1 MALAGACVLAWSLTH
16 WSSENFIQFLA
27 YLGLAILASPLKV
40 NLPGIFS
47 TLSVN
52 YVFVLVA
59 ISQVSLSETLVIAVC
74 ATIVQCSFRPKQ
86 RLKLVHLLFNVSSVI
101 LESAIC
107 YAVYH
112 WPWLNSLHGGVP
124 ALFLATSMV
133 YYAANTLAIASV
145 VALTESR
152 SVVRV
157 WRDNFLWTG
166 PQYLV
171 GATVAALFNV
181 VSGRVSW
188 EWALLVLPAIYV
200 IYSSYRVYLGR
211 VEEERKHATEISEL
225 HLRTIEA
232 LAVAIEAKDQ
242 TTHDHLRR
250 VQLYATEIAK
260 EMGLRE
266 EQIQALRAAAL
277 LHDIGKLAVP
287 EYILS
292 KPGRLTPEEFERI
305 KIHPL
310 VGAEILERIHF
321 PYPVVPIV
329 AAHHEKWDGSG
340 YPRGLRR
347 DEIPIGARILAAVDC
362 LDALA
367 SERQYREA
375 LNLDAAM
382 DQVAAQSGSSFE
394 PAIVEV
400 LRRRYR
406 DLEQKANTVAVS
418 DARLSTV
425 TNASKDQAPPA
436 GLPAAEHGE
445 GRTEVPGFIN
455 LIAAARQE
463 FQNLHEL
470 TTGLGTSLTI
480 EGTLSVLAAQL
491 KNIVPY
497 DSIAI
502 YTLDE
507 GVLSPQYTAGTD
519 SGLFASMRIP
529 LGQGLSGWV
538 AETRKSI
545 INGNP
550 SIEPCPL
557 ANAEI
562 SSVLL
567 SAIAV
572 PLIGTGGV
580 IGVLSL
586 YSRSRDAFTNDHLRL
601 LKAISSK
608 AAVTIENALEY
619 REARK
624 SAVTDALTG
633 LPNTRSLFLHL
644 DAELARCGRN
654 GGNLSV
660 LVLDLDGFKDVN
672 DRFGHLTGNRVL
684 KRVARGLR
692 EVCREYDYV
701 ARMGG
706 DEFVIVLSSILPD
719 GLAKKTEELS
729 QVVAAAGQ
737 ECTGEELLSVS
748 IGEATWP
755 REGLDAEELL
765 AEADRK
771 MYAVKHAHR
780 RRPKRPSPASGV
792 AQLAIPGITVH

>member
-16 WSSENFIQFLA
+16 WSSENFTPFLA
-27 YLGLAILASPLKV
+27 YLALAILASPLKV

-74 ATIVQCSFRPKQ
+74 ATIVQCSVRAKTRPKP
-86 RLKLVHLLFNVSSVI
+86 VHLLFNISSVI
-101 LESAIC
+101 LESSIC

-112 WPWLNSLHGGVP
+112 WPWLNSLNGGLP
-124 ALFLATSMV
+124 GLFLVTSMV
-133 YYAANTLAIASV
+133 YFAVNTLSIAGV

-152 SVVRV
+152 SLARV
-157 WRDNFLWTG
+157 WRDNFLWTA

-181 VSGRVSW
+181 LSQRVGW
-188 EWALLVLPAIYV
+188 QWALLVLPAMYV
-200 IYSSYRVYLGR
+200 IYNSYRVYLGR

-232 LAVAIEAKDQ
+232 LAAAIEAKDE

-250 VQLYATEIAK
+250 VRLYATDIGKEI
-260 EMGLRE
+260 GLGE

-321 PYPVVPIV
+321 PYPVAPIV

-340 YPRGLRR
+340 YPRGLSE

-367 SERQYREA
+367 TSRQYRDA
-375 LNLDAAM
+375 LTMDDAM
-382 DQVAAQSGSSFE
+382 EQVAAQAGSSFD
-394 PAIVEV
+394 PAVVEV

-406 DLEQKANTVAVS
+406 DLEQRANSAPAS

-425 TNASKDQAPPA
+425 TKMEQGEAPSA
-436 GLPAAEHGE
+436 RLPAAHGE
-445 GRTEVPGFIN
+445 GWTEVPGFIN

-507 GVLSPQYTAGTD
+507 GVLSPQYTSGTD
-519 SGLFASMRIP
+519 SRLFATMRIP
-529 LGQGLSGWV
+529 LGQGLSGW
-538 AETRKSI
+538 AAQTRKAI
-545 INGNP
+545 INGGT
-550 SIEPCPL
+550 SVEPGPL
-557 ANAEI
+557 GDPELSGA
-562 SSVLL
+562 LL

-586 YSRSRDAFTNDHLRL
+586 YSRSREAFTNDHLRL

-608 AAVTIENALEY
+608 AAVTIENALEF
-619 REARK
+619 REAKK

-706 DEFVIVLSSILPD
+706 DEFVVVLSSILPD
-719 GLAKKTEELS
+719 GLTKKTEELA
-729 QVVAAAGQ
+729 QVVASAGR
-737 ECTGEELLSVS
+737 ECTGEDLLSVS

-755 REGLDAEELL
+755 AEGLDAEELL
-765 AEADRK
+765 AEADRR

-780 RRPKRPSPASGV
+780 RRSRRPVPASRV
-792 AQLAIPGITVH
+792 AQLAIPGMTVQ